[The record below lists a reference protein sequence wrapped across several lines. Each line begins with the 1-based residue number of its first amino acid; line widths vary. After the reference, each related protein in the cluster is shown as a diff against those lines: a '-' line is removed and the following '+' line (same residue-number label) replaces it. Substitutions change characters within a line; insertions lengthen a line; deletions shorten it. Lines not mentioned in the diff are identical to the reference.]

1 MHNGEFIE
9 KVRYL
14 NKTLKPKMTL
24 KELAKA
30 LDIGSWHTLRKY
42 LETALIPRKVL
53 DRADVVLPGLIEERQ
68 PPKPEPTEPESTGRI
83 SRRLKELGEKKRAE
97 TGFHLEHGR
106 RIAFRLRSV
115 EKADSQGEASGPR
128 TLKPRFGKRGQEPHE
143 D

>member
-1 MHNGEFIE
+1 MFSGEFIE

-24 KELAKA
+24 KELAKS
-30 LDIGSWHTLRKY
+30 LGIGSWHTLRKY
-42 LETALIPRKVL
+42 LETGSIPQKVL
-53 DRADVVLPGLIEERQ
+53 DRAEIVLPDLIEERQ
-68 PPKPEPTEPESTGRI
+68 PKPEPSAPKALGPITA
-83 SRRLKELGEKKRAE
+83 RLRELGEKKKAE